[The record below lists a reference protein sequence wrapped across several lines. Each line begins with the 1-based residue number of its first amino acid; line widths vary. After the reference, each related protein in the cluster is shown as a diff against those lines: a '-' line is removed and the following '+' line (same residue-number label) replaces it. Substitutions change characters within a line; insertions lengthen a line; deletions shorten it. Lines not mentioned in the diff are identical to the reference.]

1 MIEQIQRVFTWCY
14 NTLRNEE
21 GFAPLNALRELNK
34 LLFVKWFYEGEGNE
48 AFYEEAVSRGMVMDD
63 HEKLQRLFTNFC
75 SRYEME
81 GYFSKYEE
89 LRVSP
94 TTCSMVWNWLRRYN
108 LNSPESELADGYDS
122 FVAKTLKGL
131 TAIRYFDNGIADYMV
146 EALNI
151 QPGGIIVDYSC
162 GYGSL
167 LVNIQKKQKANGH
180 HLIYGF
186 DSDSLMAQITKLSL
200 IMHGDLRT
208 QIECR
213 SDLKLLPFVPDVDL
227 IIGSIPHGGKIDGRP
242 QDANL
247 IEFIVD
253 KLSPGGRAAMLV
265 SDMVL
270 SGSQYEYMRYML
282 LRYGQ
287 ILNITSL
294 PINAVK
300 VGEAKSKCSIIFF
313 EKGENSLGQPI
324 MLTKIED
331 IGYSSLGL
339 PTEKN
344 DLRDN
349 LPLVKGWITSREQGT
364 NKQTHYVDPQNL
376 ESLEVDSVF
385 AKINASIIGNYNRV
399 NLHDVISQRIQYR
412 ERLEDNNKYRRVTVR
427 KNQHDIVMR
436 DVVMGSE
443 IKGKYMTPIHTGQF
457 VISRI
462 GAKEGAIGI
471 VPEELDGSYVTN
483 EFYVLELNK
492 NIITPYFLL
501 LLLTSD
507 TYQGMLRGLS
517 RGATGLSRL
526 PYRSL
531 EDLTIPLPT
540 LKEQLSL
547 TGKMEE
553 TRAKINQME
562 KDWNEALVNFNQKM
576 FGK

>member
-21 GFAPLNALRELNK
+21 GLTPLNALRELNK
-34 LLFVKWFYEGEGNE
+34 LLFMKWFYESEGNE
-48 AFYEEAVSRGMVMDD
+48 AFYEKVVSRSMVMDD
-63 HEKLQRLFTNFC
+63 HEKLQRLFTTFC
-75 SRYEME
+75 SRFETE
-81 GYFSKYEE
+81 GYFSKHEE

-94 TTCSMVWNWLRRYN
+94 TTCSMVWDWLRRYN
-108 LNSPESELADGYDS
+108 MNSPETELGEGYDS
-122 FVAKTLKGL
+122 FVAKTLKGQTSL
-131 TAIRYFDNGIADYMV
+131 RFYDKGIADYMV
-146 EALNI
+146 DALDI
-151 QPGGIIVDYSC
+151 QPGGVIVDYSC

-167 LVNIQKKQKANGH
+167 LLNIQKKQKASGD

-186 DSDSLMAQITKLSL
+186 DTDSLMAQITKLSL

-208 QIECR
+208 QIECF
-213 SDLKLLPFVPDVDL
+213 SDLRLLPFVPNVDL
-227 IIGSIPHGGKIDGRP
+227 IIGSIPHGGKINGRP
-242 QDANL
+242 QDAIL
-247 IEFIVD
+247 IELIVN
-253 KLSPGGRAAMLV
+253 KLSHGGRAALLV

-270 SGSQYEYMRYML
+270 SGSQYEYVRDML

-300 VGEAKSKCSIIFF
+300 VGDAKSKCSIIFF
-313 EKGENSLGQPI
+313 EKGANSLGQPI

-331 IGYSSLGL
+331 TGYSSLGL

-344 DLRDN
+344 DLKYN

-364 NKQTHYVDPQNL
+364 NKQTHFVDSQNL
-376 ESLEVDSVF
+376 ESLEVDSIF
-385 AKINASIIGNYNRV
+385 AKINASITGQYHQFELRN
-399 NLHDVISQRIQYR
+399 VISQRIQYR
-412 ERLEDNNKYRRVTVR
+412 EKLEDNKEYRRVTVR
-427 KNQHDIVMR
+427 KNQHDIITR

-457 VISRI
+457 IISRI

-471 VPEELDGSYVTN
+471 VPKELDGSYVTN
-483 EFYVLELNK
+483 EFYVLELK
-492 NIITPYFLL
+492 TDIISPYFLL

-526 PYRSL
+526 SYRSL
-531 EDLTIPLPT
+531 EDLIIPLPT
-540 LKEQLSL
+540 VQEQLSL

-562 KDWNEALVNFNQKM
+562 KDWEEALANFNQKM

>member
-21 GFAPLNALRELNK
+21 GLAPLNALRELNK
-34 LLFVKWFYEGEGNE
+34 LLFMKWFYESEENE
-48 AFYEEAVSRGMVMDD
+48 AFYEEAVNRGMVMDD
-63 HEKLQRLFTNFC
+63 HEKLQRMFTTFC
-75 SRYEME
+75 KKYETE

-94 TTCSMVWNWLRRYN
+94 TTCSMVWDWLRRYDMN
-108 LNSPESELADGYDS
+108 RPEAELGEGYDS
-122 FVAKTLKGL
+122 FVVKTLKGQSSL
-131 TAIRYFDNGIADYMV
+131 RFYDNGIADYMID
-146 EALNI
+146 ALDI
-151 QPGGIIVDYSC
+151 KPGGIIVDYCC

-167 LVNIQKKQKANGH
+167 LLNIQKKQKASGD
-180 HLIYGF
+180 HLIFGF
-186 DSDSLMAQITKLSL
+186 DADSLMAQITKLSM
-200 IMHGDLRT
+200 IMHSDLRSH
-208 QIECR
+208 IECC
-213 SDLKLLPFVPDVDL
+213 SDLKLLPFVPNVDL
-227 IIGSIPHGGKIDGRP
+227 IIGSIPHGGKINGRP

-247 IEFIVD
+247 IEFIVN
-253 KLSPGGRAAMLV
+253 KLSHGGRAALLV

-270 SGSQYEYMRYML
+270 SGGQYEYVRDKL
-282 LRYGQ
+282 LKYGQ

-300 VGEAKSKCSIIFF
+300 VGETKSKCSIIFF
-313 EKGENSLGQPI
+313 EKGANSLGRPI

-331 IGYSSLGL
+331 TGYSSLGL

-344 DLRDN
+344 DLKDN
-349 LPLVKGWITSREQGT
+349 LPLVKGWITSREQGA

-385 AKINASIIGNYNRV
+385 AKINASITGNYHQFELRN
-399 NLHDVISQRIQYR
+399 VISQRIRYR
-412 ERLEDNNKYRRVTVR
+412 EKLEDNKEYRRVTVR
-427 KNQHDIVMR
+427 KNQHDIVTR
-436 DVVMGSE
+436 DIVMGSE

-471 VPEELDGSYVTN
+471 VPKELDGSFVTN
-483 EFYVLELNK
+483 EFYVLELK
-492 NIITPYFLL
+492 TDIISPYFLL

-531 EDLTIPLPT
+531 EDLIIPLPT
-540 LKEQLSL
+540 LQEQLSL

-553 TRAKINQME
+553 TRAQINQME
-562 KDWNEALVNFNQKM
+562 KDWVEALAYFNQKM

>member
-1 MIEQIQRVFTWCY
+1 
-14 NTLRNEE
+14 
-21 GFAPLNALRELNK
+21 
-34 LLFVKWFYEGEGNE
+34 
-48 AFYEEAVSRGMVMDD
+48 
-63 HEKLQRLFTNFC
+63 
-75 SRYEME
+75 ME

-131 TAIRYFDNGIADYMV
+131 TAIRYFDKGIADYMV

>member
-1 MIEQIQRVFTWCY
+1 MIEQIQRIFMWCY

-21 GFAPLNALRELNK
+21 GLAPLNALRELNK
-34 LLFVKWFYEGEGNE
+34 LLFMKWFYESEGNK
-48 AFYEEAVSRGMVMDD
+48 AFYEEAVNRGMVMDD
-63 HEKLQRLFTNFC
+63 HEQLQRLFTGFC
-75 SRYEME
+75 SRYEIE
-81 GYFSKYEE
+81 GYFSKFEE

-94 TTCSMVWNWLRRYN
+94 TTCSMVWDWLSRYDM
-108 LNSPESELADGYDS
+108 NSPETELGEGYDS
-122 FVAKTLKGL
+122 FVAKTLKGQTSL
-131 TAIRYFDNGIADYMV
+131 RFYDKGIADYMV
-146 EALNI
+146 DALDI
-151 QPGGIIVDYSC
+151 QPGEIVVDYSC

-167 LVNIQKKQKANGH
+167 LLNIQKKQKTSGH

-186 DSDSLMAQITKLSL
+186 DADNLMVQITKLSM
-200 IMHGDLRT
+200 IMHGDTRSH
-208 QIECR
+208 IEYS
-213 SDLKLLPFVPDVDL
+213 SDLRLLPYVPQVGI
-227 IIGSIPHGGKIDGRP
+227 IIGSIPHGGKTNGRL
-242 QDANL
+242 QDASL
-247 IEFIVD
+247 IEFIVN
-253 KLSPGGRAAMLV
+253 KLSQGGRAALLV

-270 SGSQYEYMRYML
+270 SGSQYEYVRGIL
-282 LRYGQ
+282 LKYGQ

-300 VGEAKSKCSIIFF
+300 VGDAKSKCSIIFF
-313 EKGENSLGQPI
+313 EKGANSLGQPI

-331 IGYSSLGL
+331 TGYSSLGL

-349 LPLVKGWITSREQGT
+349 LPLVKGWITSRAQGE
-364 NKQTHYVDPQNL
+364 NKQTHYVDSQNL
-376 ESLEVDSVF
+376 ESLDVDSIF
-385 AKINASIIGNYNRV
+385 AKINTSITGNYHQFDLR
-399 NLHDVISQRIQYR
+399 DVISQRIQYR
-412 ERLEDNNKYRRVTVR
+412 EKLAENKEYRRVTVR
-427 KNQHDIVMR
+427 KNQHDIVTR

-483 EFYVLELNK
+483 EFYVLELKK
-492 NIITPYFLL
+492 NVVNPYFLL

-507 TYQGMLRGLS
+507 TYQGMLRSLS

-526 PYRSL
+526 SYHSL
-531 EDLTIPLPT
+531 ENLRIPLPT
-540 LKEQLSL
+540 LQEQRVLI
-547 TGKMEE
+547 GKMEE

-562 KDWNEALVNFNQKM
+562 KDWEKALANFNQKM

>member
-21 GFAPLNALRELNK
+21 GLAPLNALRELNK
-34 LLFVKWFYEGEGNE
+34 LLFMKWFYESEGNKV
-48 AFYEEAVSRGMVMDD
+48 FYEDAVSRGMVMDD
-63 HEKLQRLFTNFC
+63 HEKLQRMFATFC
-75 SRYEME
+75 SRYEIE

-94 TTCSMVWNWLRRYN
+94 TTCSLVWHWLSRYDMS
-108 LNSPESELADGYDS
+108 SPEAELGEGYDS
-122 FVAKTLKGL
+122 FVAKTLKGQASL
-131 TAIRYFDNGIADYMV
+131 RFYDKGIADYMV
-146 EALNI
+146 DALDI

-167 LVNIQKKQKANGH
+167 LLNIHKKQKTSGH

-186 DSDSLMAQITKLSL
+186 DADSLMAQITKLSMIL
-200 IMHGDLRT
+200 HGDLRSH
-208 QIECR
+208 IECC
-213 SDLKLLPFVPDVDL
+213 SDLRLLPFVPQVGI
-227 IIGSIPHGGKIDGRP
+227 IIGSIPHGGKINGRP
-242 QDANL
+242 QDGNL
-247 IEFIVD
+247 IEFIVN
-253 KLSPGGRAAMLV
+253 KLSHGGRAALLV

-270 SGSQYEYMRYML
+270 SGSQYEYVHDML

-313 EKGENSLGQPI
+313 EKGVNSLGQPI

-331 IGYSSLGL
+331 TGYSSLGL

-349 LPLVKGWITSREQGT
+349 LPLVKGWITNREQGT
-364 NKQTHYVDPQNL
+364 NKLTQYVDPQNL
-376 ESLEVDSVF
+376 ESLEVDAIF
-385 AKINASIIGNYNRV
+385 AKLNASITRNYHQFELR
-399 NLHDVISQRIQYR
+399 DVISQRIQYR
-412 ERLEDNNKYRRVTVR
+412 EKLEDNKEYRRITVR
-427 KNQHDIVMR
+427 KNQHDIVTR
-436 DVVMGSE
+436 DVVKGLE

-471 VPEELDGSYVTN
+471 VPEELDGSYVTS
-483 EFYVLELNK
+483 EFYVLELKK
-492 NIITPYFLL
+492 NIINPYFLL

-507 TYQGMLRGLS
+507 MYQGMLRGLS

-526 PYRSL
+526 SYRSL
-531 EDLTIPLPT
+531 EDLIIPLPT
-540 LKEQLSL
+540 LQEQLSL
-547 TGKMEE
+547 TGMMEE

-562 KDWNEALVNFNQKM
+562 KDWEKALANFNQKM